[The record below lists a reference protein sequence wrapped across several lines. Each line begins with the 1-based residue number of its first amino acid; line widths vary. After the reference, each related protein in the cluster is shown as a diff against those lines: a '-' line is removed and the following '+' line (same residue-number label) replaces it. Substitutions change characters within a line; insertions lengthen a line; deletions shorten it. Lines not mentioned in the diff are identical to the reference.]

1 MRVVNRSD
9 AEQEGCRMPPK
20 ATRDEGKR
28 VPLTRERVLAGAIAV
43 ADAGGIGALTIR
55 SLATELGVK
64 PMTLYHHVSGKEA
77 ILDGI
82 VDAIFEEIALP
93 SDGAGWRSA
102 MRERAISARGALRR
116 HPWAT
121 TLMDSRRN
129 PGPATL
135 RHHDAVIGT
144 LRRAGFTVPMAGHAY
159 SLLDSYI
166 YGFAVQE
173 AALPYDP
180 ESDPEVP
187 ETFLERFHAEDY
199 PYLAE
204 LTAEHVLQPGY
215 GYDREFEFGLDLVLD
230 GLERLLSPDGG
241 ASSHP

>member
-1 MRVVNRSD
+1 
-9 AEQEGCRMPPK
+9 MPPK

-187 ETFLERFHAEDY
+187 ETFLERFRAEDY

-230 GLERLLSPDGG
+230 GLERLLSPPS
-241 ASSHP
+241 ALAP

>member
-1 MRVVNRSD
+1 
-9 AEQEGCRMPPK
+9 MPPK

-28 VPLTRERVLAGAIAV
+28 VPLTRERLLAGAIAV

-64 PMTLYHHVSGKEA
+64 PMTLYHHVESKEA

-82 VDAIFEEIALP
+82 IDAIFEEIALP

-187 ETFLERFHAEDY
+187 ETFLERFRAEDY

>member
-1 MRVVNRSD
+1 MAPEARRN
-9 AEQEGCRMPPK
+9 
-20 ATRDEGKR
+20 EGKR
-28 VPLTRERVLAGAIAV
+28 VPLSRERLMAGAIAV

-55 SLATELGVK
+55 SLADELGVK
-64 PMTLYHHVSGKEA
+64 PMTLYHHVASKEA
-77 ILDGI
+77 ILDGMI
-82 VDAIFEEIALP
+82 DAVFSEIELP
-93 SDGAGWRSA
+93 SDVGGWRSA
-102 MRERAISARGALRR
+102 MRGRAISARRVLRR

-121 TLMDSRRN
+121 ALMDSRRN

-144 LRRAGFTVPMAGHAY
+144 LRRAGFPVEMAGHAY

-173 AALPYDP
+173 AALPFDP
-180 ESDPEVP
+180 ESVPEVA
-187 ETFLERFHAEDY
+187 ETFLERFRSEDY

-204 LTAEHVLQPGY
+204 LTTEHVLQSGY

-230 GLERLLSPDGG
+230 GLERLLAPDGG
-241 ASSHP
+241 ASSDHRQVP

>member
-1 MRVVNRSD
+1 V
-9 AEQEGCRMPPK
+9 
-20 ATRDEGKR
+20 RDGSGSHAR
-28 VPLTRERVLAGAIAV
+28 RGQAVPLSRERVLAGAIAV

-64 PMTLYHHVSGKEA
+64 PMTLYHHVESKEA

-93 SDGAGWRSA
+93 PDGAGWRSA
-102 MRERAISARGALRR
+102 MRERAISAREALRR

-144 LRRAGFTVPMAGHAY
+144 FRRAGFSVPMAGHAY

-180 ESDPEVP
+180 ESGPEVP
-187 ETFLERFHAEDY
+187 RRSWSGSVRRTTR
-199 PYLAE
+199 
-204 LTAEHVLQPGY
+204 T
-215 GYDREFEFGLDLVLD
+215 
-230 GLERLLSPDGG
+230 SW
-241 ASSHP
+241 S

>member
-1 MRVVNRSD
+1 M
-9 AEQEGCRMPPK
+9 APE
-20 ATRDEGKR
+20 AIRDESKR
-28 VPLTRERVLAGAIAV
+28 APLTRERVLAGAIAV

-55 SLATELGVK
+55 SLAAELGVK
-64 PMTLYHHVSGKEA
+64 PMTLYHHVESKEA

-82 VDAIFEEIALP
+82 IDAIFEEIALP
-93 SDGAGWRSA
+93 PDGAGWRSA
-102 MRERAISARGALRR
+102 MRERAISAREALRR

-144 LRRAGFTVPMAGHAY
+144 FRRAGFSVPMAGHAY

-180 ESDPEVP
+180 ESGPEVP
-187 ETFLERFHAEDY
+187 EAFLDRFRAEDY
-199 PYLAE
+199 PYLVE
-204 LTAEHVLQPGY
+204 LTTEHVLQPGY
-215 GYDREFEFGLDLVLD
+215 GYDREFEFGLEVVLD
-230 GLERLLSPDGG
+230 GIERLLAPDGG
-241 ASSHP
+241 GSSDP

>member
-1 MRVVNRSD
+1 M
-9 AEQEGCRMPPK
+9 APET
-20 ATRDEGKR
+20 ARDEARR

-43 ADAGGIGALTIR
+43 ADAGGVGALTIR
-55 SLATELGVK
+55 SLASELGVK
-64 PMTLYHHVSGKEA
+64 PMTLYHHVESKEA
-77 ILDGI
+77 ILGGMI
-82 VDAIFEEIALP
+82 DAIFSEIAVP

-102 MRERAISARGALRR
+102 IRERAISARGVLRR

-144 LRRAGFTVPMAGHAY
+144 LRRAGFSVPMAGHAY

-173 AALPYDP
+173 AALPHDL
-180 ESDPEVP
+180 EGAPEVP
-187 ETFLERFHAEDY
+187 EALLERFRVEDF
-199 PYLAE
+199 PYLVE
-204 LTAEHVLQPGY
+204 LATEHALQPGY
-215 GYDREFEFGLDLVLD
+215 DYDREFEFGLEVVLD
-230 GLERLLSPDGG
+230 GIERLLAPDGG
-241 ASSHP
+241 TSSDP

>member
-1 MRVVNRSD
+1 MAS
-9 AEQEGCRMPPK
+9 K

-144 LRRAGFTVPMAGHAY
+144 LRRAGFSVPMAGHAY

-180 ESDPEVP
+180 ESGPEVP
-187 ETFLERFHAEDY
+187 EAFLERFRAEDY
-199 PYLAE
+199 PYLVE
-204 LTAEHVLQPGY
+204 LTTEHVLQPGY
-215 GYDREFEFGLDLVLD
+215 GYDREFEFGLDVVLD
-230 GLERLLSPDGG
+230 GIERLLAPDGG
-241 ASSHP
+241 GSSDP

>member
-1 MRVVNRSD
+1 
-9 AEQEGCRMPPK
+9 
-20 ATRDEGKR
+20 
-28 VPLTRERVLAGAIAV
+28 
-43 ADAGGIGALTIR
+43 
-55 SLATELGVK
+55 
-64 PMTLYHHVSGKEA
+64 MTLYHHVESKEA

-82 VDAIFEEIALP
+82 IETIFSEIELP

-102 MRERAISARGALRR
+102 MRERAISARRVLRR

-121 TLMDSRRN
+121 ALMDSRRN

-180 ESDPEVP
+180 ESDPEIP
-187 ETFLERFHAEDY
+187 ETFLERFRAEDY
-199 PYLAE
+199 PYLVE
-204 LTAEHVLQPGY
+204 LTTEHVLQPGY
-215 GYDREFEFGLDLVLD
+215 GYDREFEFGLDVVLD
-230 GLERLLSPDGG
+230 GIERLLAPDGG
-241 ASSHP
+241 GSSDP

>member
-1 MRVVNRSD
+1 M
-9 AEQEGCRMPPK
+9 APK
-20 ATRDEGKR
+20 ARRDEGER
-28 VPLTRERVLAGAIAV
+28 VPLSRERVLAGAIAV
-43 ADAGGIGALTIR
+43 ADARGLGALTIR
-55 SLATELGVK
+55 SLADELGVK
-64 PMTLYHHVSGKEA
+64 PMTLYHHIPNKEA

-82 VDAIFEEIALP
+82 VDVVFGEIDLP
-93 SDGAGWRSA
+93 SPQAGWRSA
-102 MRERAISARGALRR
+102 IRERAVSARHALQS

-144 LRRAGFTVPMAGHAY
+144 LRRGGFPVEMAGHAY

-173 AALPYDP
+173 AALPFDP
-180 ESDPEVP
+180 ESVPEVA
-187 ETFLERFHAEDY
+187 ETFLERFRSEDY

-204 LTAEHVLQPGY
+204 LTTEHVLQPGY
-215 GYDREFEFGLDLVLD
+215 GYDDEFEFGLDLILD
-230 GLERLLSPDGG
+230 GLERLLAPNGG
-241 ASSHP
+241 ASPDHRQVT

>member
-1 MRVVNRSD
+1 
-9 AEQEGCRMPPK
+9 MPPK

-187 ETFLERFHAEDY
+187 ETFLERFRAEDY
-199 PYLAE
+199 PYLIE
-204 LTAEHVLQPGY
+204 LTTEHVLQPGY
-215 GYDREFEFGLDLVLD
+215 GYDREFEFGLEVVLD
-230 GLERLLSPDGG
+230 GIERLLAPDGG
-241 ASSHP
+241 ASSDP

>member
-1 MRVVNRSD
+1 M
-9 AEQEGCRMPPK
+9 APK
-20 ATRDEGKR
+20 ASSDEGRR
-28 VPLTRERVLAGAIAV
+28 VPLSRERLLAGAIAV
-43 ADAGGIGALTIR
+43 ADAGGIRALTIR
-55 SLATELGVK
+55 SLAAELGVK
-64 PMTLYHHVSGKEA
+64 PMTLYHHVENKEA

-93 SDGAGWRSA
+93 PEGVGWRSP

-144 LRRAGFTVPMAGHAY
+144 LRRAGFPVEMAGHAY

-173 AALPYDP
+173 AALPYEP
-180 ESDPEVP
+180 ESAPEVA
-187 ETFLERFHAEDY
+187 ETFLERFRAEDY

-204 LTAEHVLQPGY
+204 LTTEHVLQPGY
-215 GYDREFEFGLDLVLD
+215 DYGREFEFGLDVVLD
-230 GLERLLSPDGG
+230 GLERLLAPDGG
-241 ASSHP
+241 ASSDHPRAS

>member
-1 MRVVNRSD
+1 M
-9 AEQEGCRMPPK
+9 APK

-28 VPLTRERVLAGAIAV
+28 VPLSRERLLAGAIAV

-187 ETFLERFHAEDY
+187 ETFLERFRAEDY

-204 LTAEHVLQPGY
+204 LTADHVLQPGY
-215 GYDREFEFGLDLVLD
+215 GYDREFEFGLDVVLD
-230 GLERLLSPDGG
+230 GIERLLAPDGG
-241 ASSHP
+241 ASSDP